1 MSSADNV
8 PLKCSVLYEAA
19 YFGLFMLTMNLSE
32 ANEKVILEPWKP
44 Q

>member
-1 MSSADNV
+1 MLIMFPYSA
-8 PLKCSVLYEAA
+8 LHAAA

-32 ANEKVILEPWKP
+32 ANEKVILGPWKP